1 MGDEATEFVAIMAM
15 GRLNRYLII
24 VPIKNQSRTSQL
36 DFFLNNLLSSPI
48 KLAKPLGFLGKK
60 KHSLSLY
67 SHCGGLLLL
76 SPCLLSGIPD
86 HTVSLLLGSILFLL
100 FLVSFLVPS
109 GNFTVLWNMAHCVRY
124 WLFAKWYALA
134 CSLFHGITSTCWR
147 WSFFF
152 KQHHCFINKPWHK

>member
-60 KHSLSLY
+60 TLSLSIVIAVVFCYFLHVFFLEFQIILY
-67 SHCGGLLLL
+67 LYC
-76 SPCLLSGIPD
+76 
-86 HTVSLLLGSILFLL
+86 
-100 FLVSFLVPS
+100 
-109 GNFTVLWNMAHCVRY
+109 
-124 WLFAKWYALA
+124 
-134 CSLFHGITSTCWR
+134 
-147 WSFFF
+147 
-152 KQHHCFINKPWHK
+152 